1 MIFKRTVASVL
12 VGMLLLGNV
21 QVAYAADD
29 MAVMQDGATS
39 MSTSVNIEEVDK
51 IVASGVDDIG
61 VQLNDLYKEVGK
73 HLNIDYMYV
82 KILHLIAGG
91 KAVYADKRPNISAE
105 LTVESINAPF
115 DIEGAIQ
122 LYNQQTPW
130 IIMPD
135 ETVERPSKYYL
146 PDAAYSVTLD
156 VVKLM
161 NGRYYA
167 DRGEMQQ
174 YFDALS
180 KDVKTNIIFCE
191 AVLEYIGAE
200 REAIE
205 SFYVTYEK
213 ILYEKEANENVLEM
227 NEDGTFSIK
236 EEFKDIF
243 IDNYL
248 GDERILNV
256 LSIILSFDSKLAAS
270 KSVDEVRDEYIL
282 PYKVDYTSRENMMLA
297 AMSVVGKVRYVWGGG
312 HLTTGMIDGIN
323 PSWQA
328 FYDAYPLDENEVGHA
343 RCIQPSGCWCPI
355 HKAVENENG
364 CLLIS
369 DTVTSVEEYVD
380 TIKEVCDTSKLET
393 DKYKALLEDKVD
405 LEHGV
410 ASHRLDG
417 LDCSGYASWLYNQI
431 SNKREYDSGAG
442 SFIANSNLKVVPYG
456 YKMLP
461 GDVFSWGSHIV
472 VVIGPSSTD
481 SKAYVITEASPN
493 MVKFGVM
500 YYGSAKQKDINEAIS
515 IAKEANDLIGGVP
528 ATEKTHIYNMDTR
541 GYTTETIDNGTEII
555 EGEWYY
561 NTETQ
566 QWEQTQTVISEPIT
580 KTTRYAEI
588 GRLNTS
594 FLDENIIIPEFNKKI
609 KDMSAKEIIQ
619 YTLNNLDK
627 SYVSGFD
634 TYEGKIFDTSKV
646 REPEVDMS
654 TLQKNKVE
662 SKKNIEN
669 TKDETVVLT
678 DELVKAEDNE

>member
-1 MIFKRTVASVL
+1 MS
-12 VGMLLLGNV
+12 NV
-21 QVAYAADD
+21 QMAYAADEVA
-29 MAVMQDGATS
+29 MMHEATS
-39 MSTSVNIEEVDK
+39 VSTNVDIEEVDK

-73 HLNIDYMYV
+73 SLNIDYMYV

-91 KAVYADKRPNISAE
+91 KAVYADKRPNILAE
-105 LTVESINAPF
+105 LTVESMAAPF
-115 DIEGAIQ
+115 DIDGAVQ
-122 LYNQQTPW
+122 LYNQQAPW
-130 IIMPD
+130 IVMPD

-146 PDAAYSVTLD
+146 PDAAYSVTSE

-167 DRGEMQQ
+167 DRGEMQE

-180 KDVKTNIIFCE
+180 KDVKTNVIFCE

-243 IDNYL
+243 VDNYL
-248 GDERILNV
+248 GDEDILNV

-270 KSVDEVRDEYIL
+270 KSVDEVRDAYIL

-328 FYDAYPLDENEVGHA
+328 FYDAYPLDENAEGHA

-364 CLLIS
+364 CLLKSETI
-369 DTVTSVEEYVD
+369 TSVEDYVD

-431 SNKREYDSGAG
+431 SNKREYDAGAR
-442 SFIANSNLKVVPYG
+442 SFISSSGLKVVPYG

-472 VVIGPSSTD
+472 VVIGPSSAN

-500 YYGSAKQKDINEAIS
+500 YYGSAKQSDINEAIA

-541 GYTTETIDNGTEII
+541 GYTTETIDSGTTVI
-555 EGEWYY
+555 EGDWVY
-561 NTETQ
+561 NTETE
-566 QWEQTQTVISEPIT
+566 QWEQGQTIINEPT
-580 KTTRYAEI
+580 VKTTRYAEI

-594 FLDENIIIPEFNKKI
+594 FLDENIIIPDYNKKI
-609 KDMSAKEIIQ
+609 KDMLAKEIIQ
-619 YTLNNLDK
+619 YTLNNMDK

-646 REPEVDMS
+646 KEPQADMS

-662 SKKNIEN
+662 SKRNIEN
-669 TKDETVVLT
+669 SKDATVVLT

>member
-1 MIFKRTVASVL
+1 MS
-12 VGMLLLGNV
+12 NV
-21 QVAYAADD
+21 QMAYAADEVA
-29 MAVMQDGATS
+29 MMHEATS
-39 MSTSVNIEEVDK
+39 VSTNVDIEEVDK

-73 HLNIDYMYV
+73 SLNIDYMYV

-91 KAVYADKRPNISAE
+91 KAVYADKRPNILAE
-105 LTVESINAPF
+105 LTVESMAAPF
-115 DIEGAIQ
+115 DIDGAVQ
-122 LYNQQTPW
+122 LYNQQAPW
-130 IIMPD
+130 IVMPD

-146 PDAAYSVTLD
+146 PDAAYSVTSE

-167 DRGEMQQ
+167 DRGEMQE

-180 KDVKTNIIFCE
+180 KDVKTNVIFCE

-213 ILYEKEANENVLEM
+213 ILYEKEANENVLEI

-243 IDNYL
+243 VDNYL
-248 GDERILNV
+248 GDEDILNV

-270 KSVDEVRDEYIL
+270 KSVDEVRDAYIL

-328 FYDAYPLDENEVGHA
+328 FYDAYPLDENAEGHA

-364 CLLIS
+364 CLLKSETI
-369 DTVTSVEEYVD
+369 TSVEDYVD

-431 SNKREYDSGAG
+431 SNKREYDAGAR
-442 SFIANSNLKVVPYG
+442 SFISSSGLKVVPYG

-472 VVIGPSSTD
+472 VVIGPSSAN

-500 YYGSAKQKDINEAIS
+500 YYGSAKQSDINEAIA

-541 GYTTETIDNGTEII
+541 GYTTETIDSGTTVI
-555 EGEWYY
+555 EGDWVY
-561 NTETQ
+561 NTETE
-566 QWEQTQTVISEPIT
+566 QWEQGQTIINEPT
-580 KTTRYAEI
+580 VKTTRYAEI

-594 FLDENIIIPEFNKKI
+594 FLDENIIIPDYNKKI
-609 KDMSAKEIIQ
+609 KDMLAKEIIQ
-619 YTLNNLDK
+619 YTLNNMDK

-646 REPEVDMS
+646 KEPQADMS

-662 SKKNIEN
+662 SKRNIEN
-669 TKDETVVLT
+669 SKDATVVLT

>member
-1 MIFKRTVASVL
+1 MS
-12 VGMLLLGNV
+12 NV
-21 QVAYAADD
+21 QMAYAADEVA
-29 MAVMQDGATS
+29 MMHEATS
-39 MSTSVNIEEVDK
+39 VSTNVDIEAVDK

-73 HLNIDYMYV
+73 SLNIDYMYV

-91 KAVYADKRPNISAE
+91 KAVYADKRPNILAE
-105 LTVESINAPF
+105 LTVESMAAPF
-115 DIEGAIQ
+115 DIDGAVQ
-122 LYNQQTPW
+122 LYNQQAPW
-130 IIMPD
+130 IVMPD

-146 PDAAYSVTLD
+146 PDAAYSVTSE

-167 DRGEMQQ
+167 DRGEMQE

-180 KDVKTNIIFCE
+180 KDVKTNVIFCE

-243 IDNYL
+243 VDNYL
-248 GDERILNV
+248 GDEDILNV

-270 KSVDEVRDEYIL
+270 KSVDEVRDAYIL

-328 FYDAYPLDENEVGHA
+328 FYDAYPLDENAEGHA

-364 CLLIS
+364 CLLKSETI
-369 DTVTSVEEYVD
+369 TSVEDYVD

-431 SNKREYDSGAG
+431 SNKREYDAGAR
-442 SFIANSNLKVVPYG
+442 SFISSSGLKVVPYG

-472 VVIGPSSTD
+472 VVIGPSSAN

-500 YYGSAKQKDINEAIS
+500 YYGSAKQSDINEAIA

-541 GYTTETIDNGTEII
+541 GYTTETIDSGTTVI
-555 EGEWYY
+555 EGDWVY
-561 NTETQ
+561 NTETE
-566 QWEQTQTVISEPIT
+566 QWEQGQTIINEPT
-580 KTTRYAEI
+580 VKTTRYAEI

-594 FLDENIIIPEFNKKI
+594 FLDENIIIPDYNKKI

-619 YTLNNLDK
+619 YTLNNMDK

-646 REPEVDMS
+646 KEPQADMS

-662 SKKNIEN
+662 SKRNIEN
-669 TKDETVVLT
+669 SKDATVVLT

>member
-1 MIFKRTVASVL
+1 MIFRRTVASVL
-12 VGMLLLGNV
+12 VGMLLMSNV
-21 QVAYAADD
+21 QMAYAADEVA
-29 MAVMQDGATS
+29 MMHEATS
-39 MSTSVNIEEVDK
+39 VSTNVDIEEVDK

-73 HLNIDYMYV
+73 SLNIDYMYV

-91 KAVYADKRPNISAE
+91 KAVYADKRPNILAE
-105 LTVESINAPF
+105 LTVESMAAPF
-115 DIEGAIQ
+115 DIDGAVQ
-122 LYNQQTPW
+122 LYNQQAPW
-130 IIMPD
+130 IVMPD

-146 PDAAYSVTLD
+146 PDAAYSVTSE

-167 DRGEMQQ
+167 DRGEMQE

-180 KDVKTNIIFCE
+180 KDVKTNVIFCE

-243 IDNYL
+243 VDNYL
-248 GDERILNV
+248 GDEDILNV

-270 KSVDEVRDEYIL
+270 KSVDEVRDAYIL

-328 FYDAYPLDENEVGHA
+328 FYDAYPLDENAEGHA

-364 CLLIS
+364 CLLKSETI
-369 DTVTSVEEYVD
+369 TSVEDYVD

-431 SNKREYDSGAG
+431 SNKREYDAGAR
-442 SFIANSNLKVVPYG
+442 SFISSSGLKVVPYG

-472 VVIGPSSTD
+472 VVIGPSSAN

-500 YYGSAKQKDINEAIS
+500 YYGSAKQSDINEAIA

-541 GYTTETIDNGTEII
+541 GYTTETIDSGTTVI
-555 EGEWYY
+555 EGDWVY
-561 NTETQ
+561 NTETE
-566 QWEQTQTVISEPIT
+566 QWEQGQTIINEPT
-580 KTTRYAEI
+580 VKTTRYAEI

-594 FLDENIIIPEFNKKI
+594 FLDENIIIPDYNKKI

-619 YTLNNLDK
+619 YTLNNMDK

-646 REPEVDMS
+646 KEPQADMS

-662 SKKNIEN
+662 SKRNIEN
-669 TKDETVVLT
+669 SKDATVVLT

>member
-1 MIFKRTVASVL
+1 MS
-12 VGMLLLGNV
+12 NV
-21 QVAYAADD
+21 QMAYAADEVA
-29 MAVMQDGATS
+29 MMHEATS
-39 MSTSVNIEEVDK
+39 VSTNVDIEAVDK

-73 HLNIDYMYV
+73 SLNIDYMYV

-91 KAVYADKRPNISAE
+91 KAVYADKRPNILAE
-105 LTVESINAPF
+105 LTVESMAAPF
-115 DIEGAIQ
+115 DIDGAVQ
-122 LYNQQTPW
+122 LYNQQAPW
-130 IIMPD
+130 IVMPD

-146 PDAAYSVTLD
+146 PDAAYSVTSE

-167 DRGEMQQ
+167 DRGEMQE

-180 KDVKTNIIFCE
+180 KDVKTNVIFCE

-243 IDNYL
+243 VDNYL
-248 GDERILNV
+248 GDEDILNV

-270 KSVDEVRDEYIL
+270 KSVDEVRDAYIL

-328 FYDAYPLDENEVGHA
+328 FYDAYPLDENAEGHA

-364 CLLIS
+364 CLLKSETI
-369 DTVTSVEEYVD
+369 TSVEEYVD
-380 TIKEVCDTSKLET
+380 TIKEVCDTSKLKT

-431 SNKREYDSGAG
+431 SNKREYDAGAR
-442 SFIANSNLKVVPYG
+442 SFISSSGLKVVPYG

-472 VVIGPSSTD
+472 VVIGPSSAN

-500 YYGSAKQKDINEAIS
+500 YYGSAKQSDINEAIA

-541 GYTTETIDNGTEII
+541 GYTTETIDNGTTVI
-555 EGEWYY
+555 EGDWVY
-561 NTETQ
+561 NTETE
-566 QWEQTQTVISEPIT
+566 QWEQGQTIINEPT
-580 KTTRYAEI
+580 VKTTRYAEI

-594 FLDENIIIPEFNKKI
+594 FLDENIIIPDYNKKI

-619 YTLNNLDK
+619 YTLNNMDK

-646 REPEVDMS
+646 KEPQADMS

-662 SKKNIEN
+662 SKRNIEN
-669 TKDETVVLT
+669 SKDATVVLT

>member
-1 MIFKRTVASVL
+1 MS
-12 VGMLLLGNV
+12 NV
-21 QVAYAADD
+21 QMAYAADEVA
-29 MAVMQDGATS
+29 MMHEATS
-39 MSTSVNIEEVDK
+39 VSTNVDIEEVDK

-73 HLNIDYMYV
+73 SLNIDYMYV

-91 KAVYADKRPNISAE
+91 KAVYADKRPNILAE
-105 LTVESINAPF
+105 LTVESMAAPF
-115 DIEGAIQ
+115 DIDGAVQ
-122 LYNQQTPW
+122 LYNQQAPW
-130 IIMPD
+130 IVMPD

-146 PDAAYSVTLD
+146 PDAAYSVTSE

-167 DRGEMQQ
+167 DRGEMQE

-180 KDVKTNIIFCE
+180 KDVKTNVIFCE

-243 IDNYL
+243 VDNYL
-248 GDERILNV
+248 GDEDILNV

-270 KSVDEVRDEYIL
+270 KSVDEVRDAYIL

-328 FYDAYPLDENEVGHA
+328 FYDAYPLDENAEGHA

-364 CLLIS
+364 CLLKSETI
-369 DTVTSVEEYVD
+369 TSVEDYVD

-431 SNKREYDSGAG
+431 SNKREYDAGAR
-442 SFIANSNLKVVPYG
+442 SFISSSGLKVVPYG

-472 VVIGPSSTD
+472 VVIGPSSAN

-500 YYGSAKQKDINEAIS
+500 YYGSAKQSDINEAIA

-541 GYTTETIDNGTEII
+541 GYTTETIDSGTTVI
-555 EGEWYY
+555 EGDWVY
-561 NTETQ
+561 NTETE
-566 QWEQTQTVISEPIT
+566 QWEQGQTIINEPT
-580 KTTRYAEI
+580 VKTTRYAEI

-594 FLDENIIIPEFNKKI
+594 FLDENIIIPDYNKKI

-619 YTLNNLDK
+619 YTLNNMDK

-646 REPEVDMS
+646 KEPQADMS

-662 SKKNIEN
+662 SKRNIEN
-669 TKDETVVLT
+669 SKDATVVLT

>member
-1 MIFKRTVASVL
+1 MS
-12 VGMLLLGNV
+12 NV
-21 QVAYAADD
+21 QMAYAADEVA
-29 MAVMQDGATS
+29 MMHEATS
-39 MSTSVNIEEVDK
+39 VSTNVDIEAVDK

-73 HLNIDYMYV
+73 SLNIDYMYV

-91 KAVYADKRPNISAE
+91 KAVYADKRPNILAE
-105 LTVESINAPF
+105 LTVESMAAPF
-115 DIEGAIQ
+115 DIDGAVQ
-122 LYNQQTPW
+122 LYNQQAPW
-130 IIMPD
+130 IVMPD

-146 PDAAYSVTLD
+146 PDAAYSVTSE

-167 DRGEMQQ
+167 DRGEMQE

-180 KDVKTNIIFCE
+180 KDVKTNVIFCE

-243 IDNYL
+243 VDNYL
-248 GDERILNV
+248 GDEDILNV

-270 KSVDEVRDEYIL
+270 KSVDEVRDAYIL

-328 FYDAYPLDENEVGHA
+328 FYDAYPLDENAEGHA

-364 CLLIS
+364 CLLKSETI
-369 DTVTSVEEYVD
+369 TSVEDYVD

-431 SNKREYDSGAG
+431 SNKREYDAGAR
-442 SFIANSNLKVVPYG
+442 SFISSSGLKVVPYG

-472 VVIGPSSTD
+472 VVIGPSSAN

-500 YYGSAKQKDINEAIS
+500 YYGSAKQSDINEAIA

-541 GYTTETIDNGTEII
+541 GYTTETIDSGTTVT
-555 EGEWYY
+555 EGDWVY
-561 NTETQ
+561 NTETE
-566 QWEQTQTVISEPIT
+566 QWEQGQTIINEPT
-580 KTTRYAEI
+580 VKTTRYAEI

-594 FLDENIIIPEFNKKI
+594 FLDENIIIPDYNKKI

-619 YTLNNLDK
+619 YTLNNMDK

-646 REPEVDMS
+646 KEPQADMS

-662 SKKNIEN
+662 SKRNIEN
-669 TKDETVVLT
+669 SKDATVVLT

>member
-1 MIFKRTVASVL
+1 MS
-12 VGMLLLGNV
+12 NV
-21 QVAYAADD
+21 QMAYAADEVA
-29 MAVMQDGATS
+29 MMHEATS
-39 MSTSVNIEEVDK
+39 VSTNVDIEEVDK

-73 HLNIDYMYV
+73 SLNIDYMYV

-91 KAVYADKRPNISAE
+91 KAVYADKRPNILAE
-105 LTVESINAPF
+105 LTVESMAAPF
-115 DIEGAIQ
+115 DIDGAVQ
-122 LYNQQTPW
+122 LYNQQAPW
-130 IIMPD
+130 IVMPD

-146 PDAAYSVTLD
+146 PDAAYSVTSE

-167 DRGEMQQ
+167 DRGEMQE

-180 KDVKTNIIFCE
+180 KDVKTNVIFCE

-243 IDNYL
+243 VDNYL
-248 GDERILNV
+248 GDEDILNV

-270 KSVDEVRDEYIL
+270 KSVDEVRDAYIL

-328 FYDAYPLDENEVGHA
+328 FYDAYPLDENAEGHA

-364 CLLIS
+364 CLLKSETI
-369 DTVTSVEEYVD
+369 TSVEDYVD

-431 SNKREYDSGAG
+431 SNKREYDAGAR
-442 SFIANSNLKVVPYG
+442 SFISSSGLKVVPYG

-472 VVIGPSSTD
+472 VVIGPSSAN

-500 YYGSAKQKDINEAIS
+500 YYGSAKQSDINEAIA

-541 GYTTETIDNGTEII
+541 GYTTETIDSGTTVI
-555 EGEWYY
+555 EGDWVY
-561 NTETQ
+561 NTETE
-566 QWEQTQTVISEPIT
+566 QWEQGQTIINEPT
-580 KTTRYAEI
+580 VKTTRYAEI

-594 FLDENIIIPEFNKKI
+594 FLDENIIIPDYNKKI

-619 YTLNNLDK
+619 YTLNNMDK

-646 REPEVDMS
+646 KEPQADMS

-662 SKKNIEN
+662 SKRNIEDS
-669 TKDETVVLT
+669 KDATVVLT

>member
-1 MIFKRTVASVL
+1 MIFRRTVASVL
-12 VGMLLLGNV
+12 VGMLLMSNV
-21 QVAYAADD
+21 QMAYAADEVA
-29 MAVMQDGATS
+29 MMHEATS
-39 MSTSVNIEEVDK
+39 VSTNVDIEAVDK

-73 HLNIDYMYV
+73 NLNIDYMYV

-91 KAVYADKRPNISAE
+91 KAVYADKRPNILAE
-105 LTVESINAPF
+105 LTVESMAAPF
-115 DIEGAIQ
+115 DIDGAVQ
-122 LYNQQTPW
+122 LYNQQAPW
-130 IIMPD
+130 IVMPD

-146 PDAAYSVTLD
+146 PDAAYSVTSE

-167 DRGEMQQ
+167 DRGEMQE

-180 KDVKTNIIFCE
+180 KDVKTNVIFCE

-243 IDNYL
+243 VDNYL
-248 GDERILNV
+248 GDEDILNV

-270 KSVDEVRDEYIL
+270 KSVDEVRDAYIL

-328 FYDAYPLDENEVGHA
+328 FYDAYPLDENAEGHA

-364 CLLIS
+364 CLLKSETI
-369 DTVTSVEEYVD
+369 TSVEEYVD

-431 SNKREYDSGAG
+431 SNKREYDAGAR
-442 SFIANSNLKVVPYG
+442 SFISSSGLKVVPYG

-472 VVIGPSSTD
+472 VVIGPSSAN

-500 YYGSAKQKDINEAIS
+500 YYGSAKQSDINEAIA

-541 GYTTETIDNGTEII
+541 GYTTETIDNGTTVI
-555 EGEWYY
+555 EGDWVY
-561 NTETQ
+561 NTETE
-566 QWEQTQTVISEPIT
+566 QWEQGQTIINEPT
-580 KTTRYAEI
+580 VKTTRYAEI

-594 FLDENIIIPEFNKKI
+594 FLDENIIIPDYNKKI

-619 YTLNNLDK
+619 YTLNNMDK

-646 REPEVDMS
+646 KEPQADMS

-662 SKKNIEN
+662 SKRNIEN
-669 TKDETVVLT
+669 SKDETVVLT